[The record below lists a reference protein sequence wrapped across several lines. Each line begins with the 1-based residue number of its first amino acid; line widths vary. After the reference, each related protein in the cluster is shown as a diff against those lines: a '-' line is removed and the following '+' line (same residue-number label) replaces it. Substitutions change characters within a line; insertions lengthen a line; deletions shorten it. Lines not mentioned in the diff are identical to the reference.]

1 MSRGWPFHP
10 WRLECRWEGNR
21 RASTACCLKRNP
33 SSLCP
38 LTAMPVISKWTV
50 FSSLWSSRS
59 MCHVPFTKETLL
71 FVPVCPA
78 HRPSDSSHRAENQN
92 TRVSS
97 LVYRDQQSFYQ
108 LGLQIPSMVAYRR
121 STFQM
126 FLAMNPS
133 SLKKLMTDQ

>member
-10 WRLECRWEGNR
+10 WRLQVGEQPQSEH
-21 RASTACCLKRNP
+21 ACCLKRNP
-33 SSLCP
+33 SSSCP
-38 LTAMPVISKWTV
+38 LTAMPVISKWT
-50 FSSLWSSRS
+50 LWSSRS
-59 MCHVPFTKETLL
+59 MCHVPFTKGTLL

-108 LGLQIPSMVAYRR
+108 LGLQIPGMVAYRR

-126 FLAMNPS
+126 FSAMNPS